1 MKSFADAVAF
11 HGHSCG
17 GLAIGWKVAEYV
29 TELLGLSFSEDEEL
43 VCIAETDSCT
53 VDAIQVFLGCTAGKG
68 NLFVNKWG
76 KTAFSF
82 YNRKTGKSVRLVA
95 IPDAVPKP
103 EGMDELRGV
112 VFSGKA
118 TEEEHARYDELS
130 DIHVANIL
138 AADAEK
144 LFEVKETVE
153 LLPMKARMYGN
164 VICSVCGEQTADGLC
179 AEIDGKL
186 VCIPCMRG
194 L

>member
-1 MKSFADAVAF
+1 MKSFEDAVKF

-17 GLAIGWKVAEYV
+17 GRAMGYKLAEYV
-29 TELLGLSFSEDEEL
+29 TKLLDVTFSEDEEL

-103 EGMDELRGV
+103 EEMNELRPI

-118 TEEEHARYDELS
+118 TDEQHARYDELS

-186 VCIPCMRG
+186 VCIPCMRR

>member
-1 MKSFADAVAF
+1 MKSFEDAVKF

-17 GLAIGWKVAEYV
+17 GLAMGYKLAEYV
-29 TELLGLSFSEDEEL
+29 TKLLDVTFSEDEEL

-153 LLPMKARMYGN
+153 LLPMKA
-164 VICSVCGEQTADGLC
+164 
-179 AEIDGKL
+179 
-186 VCIPCMRG
+186 
-194 L
+194 

>member
-1 MKSFADAVAF
+1 MKSFEDAVKF

-53 VDAIQVFLGCTAGKG
+53 VDAIQVSLGCTAGKG

-95 IPDAVPKP
+95 IPDSVPKP
-103 EGMDELRGV
+103 AEMAELREV

-118 TEEEHARYDELS
+118 TEAEHARYDELS
-130 DIHVANIL
+130 DMYVAEIL
-138 AADAEK
+138 ATPAEK
-144 LFEVKETVE
+144 LFEVKETTE
-153 LLPMKARMYGN
+153 LVPMKARIYEN

-179 AEIDGKL
+179 GVIDGKL

>member
-1 MKSFADAVAF
+1 MKSFEDAVKF

-17 GLAIGWKVAEYV
+17 GLAMGYKLAEYV
-29 TELLGLSFSEDEEL
+29 TKLLDVTFSEDEEL

-179 AEIDGKL
+179 EEIDGKL
-186 VCIPCMRG
+186 VCIPCMRR